1 MCGLFGTIR
10 PRYYP
15 QNLRSIAADALL
27 DLGYLAED
35 RGIDSAGIATL
46 HSRSLAPLQCINH
59 AVRENTVG
67 RWRIRTALGAFST
80 HLPDAAQVHSNL
92 ASARV
97 TLGHTR
103 WATQGATTLDNAS
116 PLNAGDIIGTHNGDV
131 TAPIASGRTDSA
143 WLFDQLDRTAT
154 IGGTAAVLTALRGRA
169 ALAWVRRSRPNQVFL
184 ARTALSPLATAI
196 DWAGALW
203 WASNPEWLRELDG
216 WHNLGLT
223 NPLPMIEGTLL
234 ALSADADEV
243 TLTAC
248 RRFTATSRPRDER
261 LAHSAAWRGL
271 TISDRRYELDHRN
284 HHVQSIYQPSTRRR
298 TRRLDAYAP
307 SRCDALAS
315 GWRPRRSGRTDYC

>member
-10 PRYYP
+10 PRCYP

-46 HSRSLAPLQCINH
+46 HSRALAPLQCINH

-131 TAPIASGRTDSA
+131 TAPVRSGTTDSA
-143 WLFDQLDRTAT
+143 WVFNQLNKTAT
-154 IGGTAAVLTALRGRA
+154 IRATASVLTGLRGRA
-169 ALAWVRRSRPNQVFL
+169 ALAWARRSRPDLVFL
-184 ARTALSPLATAI
+184 ARTALSPLATAT
-196 DWAGALW
+196 DRAGGLW
-203 WASNPEWLRELDG
+203 WASNPQWLRELDG
-216 WHNLGLT
+216 WHDLGLT

-234 ALSADADEV
+234 VLCSERDEV
-243 TLTAC
+243 TLSAY

-261 LAHSAAWRGL
+261 LAHSAAWRGF
-271 TISDRRYELDHRN
+271 TITDRRYELAHRN
-284 HHVQSIYQPSTRRR
+284 HHIDSAFR
-298 TRRLDAYAP
+298 TGQIAARLTGLSFPAAEALRRLAD
-307 SRCDALAS
+307 
-315 GWRPRRSGRTDYC
+315 